1 MVRRV
6 NFVYSSF
13 RGRQGFRIK
22 KQYSTGDID
31 KRGISSLRGSRSNLS
46 SASSES
52 GHSAFT
58 YSHSAGGQ
66 GHHTDSNASFVSQ
79 DEDITDSNVIETYMG
94 EWKNDKR
101 SGYGECRSIERE
113 SFPVQSSV
121 NLTRRNR
128 SHRYRYRGAV

>member
-1 MVRRV
+1 M
-6 NFVYSSF
+6 S
-13 RGRQGFRIK
+13 QGFRIK

-101 SGYGECRSIERE
+101 SGYGKLR
-113 SFPVQSSV
+113 PQ
-121 NLTRRNR
+121 
-128 SHRYRYRGAV
+128 